1 MVALGVALFILLL
14 AGLVTGSVPIAAA
27 DAVRALFT
35 GAGTQDV
42 VTIVREVRL
51 PEVFTAILAGSGL
64 AACGLMMQT
73 LFRNPLAGPGVLGI
87 TSGASLG
94 VAIVMLARPVWG
106 LWLSPEIAVI
116 AAALTGALAVLALI
130 VLADRRVG
138 DGVTLLIIGIMVGHV
153 CGALISVLQS
163 ASWAAALKN
172 YVLWGMG
179 SFAGVAPPR
188 IIWLAVPVL
197 IGLSGALWSIKPL
210 NALLL
215 GDELAASLGV
225 NVHRTRRILIGLTGL
240 LAGTITAFCGPIAF
254 LGLATPHVARAF
266 LRSSDHAR
274 LMPATL
280 LTGAVL
286 ALACDLIVRNS
297 GPDHT
302 LPLNAITSL
311 LGAPVVLWVLL
322 SGKRWARSN

>member
-1 MVALGVALFILLL
+1 MALGTALLVLLL
-14 AGLVTGSVPIAAA
+14 AGLVTGSVPIATG
-27 DAVRALFT
+27 DALRALFT
-35 GAGTQDV
+35 GTGTQDV
-42 VTIVREVRL
+42 VAIVREVRL
-51 PEVFTAILAGSGL
+51 PEVLTAILAGSGL

-116 AAALTGALAVLALI
+116 AAALTGALVVLALI

-163 ASWAAALKN
+163 ASWAATLKN

-179 SFAGVAPPR
+179 SFAGVAPTR
-188 IIWLAVPVL
+188 IIWLAVPVVV
-197 IGLSGALWSIKPL
+197 GLAGALWSIKPL

-280 LTGAVL
+280 LTGCVL
-286 ALACDLIVRNS
+286 ALLCDLVIRNS
-297 GPDHT
+297 GPDHA